1 MASVKHFHPNQLSD
15 SALEDC
21 FDGSTSLEM
30 VRNIFTK
37 KEVIN
42 ADNTVEP
49 EEFAYWFQKALEGF
63 AGDDEANETNF
74 EWGESI
80 AENINNATKM

>member
-1 MASVKHFHPNQLSD
+1 M
-15 SALEDC
+15 
-21 FDGSTSLEM
+21 
-30 VRNIFTK
+30 
-37 KEVIN
+37 N

-49 EEFAYWFQKALEGF
+49 EEFTYWFQKALEGF
-63 AGDDEANETNF
+63 AEDDEANETNY